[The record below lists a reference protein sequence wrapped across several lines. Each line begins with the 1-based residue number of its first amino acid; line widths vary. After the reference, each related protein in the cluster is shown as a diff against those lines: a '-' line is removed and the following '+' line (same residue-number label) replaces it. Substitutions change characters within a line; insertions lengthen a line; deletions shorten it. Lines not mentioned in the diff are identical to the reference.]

1 MVINTDAEFKKRFLE
16 LLKSDEEF
24 RLAVAGLLGL
34 DTVISELKKLR
45 EDFLTFVKEQE
56 KRWIESNRRWEENN
70 RRWEGAFKRF
80 EAIESEIKRLWEA
93 VEKLREDFQTFVKEQ
108 EKKWEESNRRWE
120 ENNKRWEENWRRWEE
135 NSRFW
140 EENWRRWK
148 ENDRKW
154 EEAFKRFEAIEKKL
168 LEHDAILKEHSK
180 RLEEMGKAIARI
192 DVMIGRFS
200 GRWGRDFERMVL
212 EIFREV
218 LEERGVE
225 PGKVE
230 KFEYVDRDGKFY
242 KKGARIELD
251 VYVHNEKLYLMEIK
265 AFAEYKDVEHFHDI
279 AQVVEKIL
287 SKKADKLM
295 LITVNIAEDAWR
307 RAKELG
313 IDVICGAIIPL

>member
-1 MVINTDAEFKKRFLE
+1 
-16 LLKSDEEF
+16 
-24 RLAVAGLLGL
+24 
-34 DTVISELKKLR
+34 
-45 EDFLTFVKEQE
+45 
-56 KRWIESNRRWEENN
+56 
-70 RRWEGAFKRF
+70 
-80 EAIESEIKRLWEA
+80 
-93 VEKLREDFQTFVKEQ
+93 
-108 EKKWEESNRRWE
+108 
-120 ENNKRWEENWRRWEE
+120 
-135 NSRFW
+135 
-140 EENWRRWK
+140 
-148 ENDRKW
+148 
-154 EEAFKRFEAIEKKL
+154 
-168 LEHDAILKEHSK
+168 
-180 RLEEMGKAIARI
+180 
-192 DVMIGRFS
+192 MIGRFS

-265 AFAEYKDVEHFHDI
+265 AFTEYKDVEHFHDI

>member
-1 MVINTDAEFKKRFLE
+1 MASNTELKQRFLE

-45 EDFLTFVKEQE
+45 EDFQVFMKEQE
-56 KRWIESNRRWEENN
+56 KRWIENSKRWEENNRRWEENN

-93 VEKLREDFQTFVKEQ
+93 VEKLREDFLTFVKEQ
-108 EKKWEESNRRWE
+108 EKKWEEHNRRWE

-168 LEHDAILKEHSK
+168 EEHDK
-180 RLEEMGKAIARI
+180 R
-192 DVMIGRFS
+192 F
-200 GRWGRDFERMVL
+200 
-212 EIFREV
+212 
-218 LEERGVE
+218 
-225 PGKVE
+225 
-230 KFEYVDRDGKFY
+230 
-242 KKGARIELD
+242 ARIELALGALSEATLTKF
-251 VYVHNEKLYLMEIK
+251 VYEEVEKFARESEEKIVARKRNTKVNGAEVDMLIETDKTVYIVEVKIKPRRRHVNEFLKKIELVQK
-265 AFAEYKDVEHFHDI
+265 AFTKPVKPILAGVYIGDEVEVY
-279 AQVVEKIL
+279 ARSRGVE
-287 SKKADKLM
+287 
-295 LITVNIAEDAWR
+295 
-307 RAKELG
+307 
-313 IDVICGAIIPL
+313 VIKY

>member
-56 KRWIESNRRWEENN
+56 KRWIENSKRWEENN
-70 RRWEGAFKRF
+70 RR
-80 EAIESEIKRLWEA
+80 
-93 VEKLREDFQTFVKEQ
+93 
-108 EKKWEESNRRWE
+108 
-120 ENNKRWEENWRRWEE
+120 
-135 NSRFW
+135 
-140 EENWRRWK
+140 
-148 ENDRKW
+148 W

>member
-1 MVINTDAEFKKRFLE
+1 MGQNLMAVNAELKKRFLE
-16 LLKSDEEF
+16 FLKSDEEF

-56 KRWIESNRRWEENN
+56 KRWEENNRRWEENN

-108 EKKWEESNRRWE
+108 EKKWEENNRR
-120 ENNKRWEENWRRWEE
+120 
-135 NSRFW
+135 W

-265 AFAEYKDVEHFHDI
+265 AFTEYKDVEHFHDI